1 MIYTNFQSDAQVPI
15 KHLNRT
21 LYDFQTVES
30 ELMALIPLS
39 KHMWL
44 LSLHLILVRSLNTIL
59 SFCKR

>member
-1 MIYTNFQSDAQVPI
+1 MIYTLFPSDAQVPI